1 MYIAK
6 NMRGKNTVQM
16 QLENRST
23 LLKLLRQNEYV
34 CRKDLAEMS
43 GLTGAAVTNIIRDLI
58 NIGLV
63 QEVKDSSINLGRNA
77 IPLKLNSSKFLVL
90 GAYFRRGGLSFGISD
105 LSGRMIEKHEMDLQ
119 LNEPVEQVLEHLSNH
134 IKDLISK
141 YEHQGKIIG
150 LGLAFPGPI
159 DIEKGEIPLLTNLP
173 GWKEVP
179 IKKFFEEQFTLP
191 VVLDD
196 IANAIAVA
204 EKWFGCGKAYQNFIS
219 LLVSKGVGAG
229 VILDGHIYHGS
240 FGFAGELGHVSID
253 YNGPQCECGN
263 KGCLELYCSTLA
275 LLRKLQEISG
285 NQKISDFNSIKE
297 LFNQGNP
304 QIIEL
309 VKEIGFYLG
318 VAIVNLVNSYNP
330 GLVVLNGEMT
340 IFGSILLNSIKETV
354 KERLS
359 PSVYSRL
366 KIEFS
371 SLSESP
377 VLLGTIAM
385 ICEYVFEKPDL
396 RLFIDA

>member
-1 MYIAK
+1 
-6 NMRGKNTVQM
+6 MRGKNTVQM

-275 LLRKLQEISG
+275 LLRKVQEISG

-318 VAIVNLVNSYNP
+318 VAIVNLINSYNP

>member
-1 MYIAK
+1 
-6 NMRGKNTVQM
+6 MRGKNTVQM

>member
-1 MYIAK
+1 MNVMK
-6 NMRGKNTVQM
+6 NLKGKNTIQM

-43 GLTGAAVTNIIRDLI
+43 GLTGAAVTNLIRDLI
-58 NIGLV
+58 NVGLV

-77 IPLKLNSSKFLVL
+77 IPLKLNFSKFLVL
-90 GAYFRRGGLSFGISD
+90 GAYFRRGALSYGISD
-105 LSGRMIEKHEMDLQ
+105 LSGQIIEKHEIGLK
-119 LNEPVEQVLEHLSNH
+119 LNEPVEQVLENLSNH
-134 IKDLISK
+134 IKKLVGK
-141 YEHQGKIIG
+141 YQDQGKIIG

-159 DIEKGEIPLLTNLP
+159 NIEKGEIPYLTNLP

-179 IKKFFEEQFTLP
+179 IKKYFEKQFTLP

-196 IANAIAVA
+196 IANAIAIA
-204 EKWFGCGKAYQNFIS
+204 EKWFGRGKNYQNFIS

-229 VILDGHIYHGS
+229 VILDDHIYHGS

-275 LLRKLQEISG
+275 FLKRAQEIYG
-285 NQKISDFNSIKE
+285 NQKITSFDDIKNRFEQSDTR
-297 LFNQGNP
+297 
-304 QIIEL
+304 IIEL
-309 VKEIGFYLG
+309 IKEVGVYLG
-318 VAIVNLVNSYNP
+318 VAIVNLVNTYNP

-340 IFGSILLNSIKETV
+340 IFGSSLLDSIKDTV
-354 KERLS
+354 KKRLS
-359 PSVYSRL
+359 PSVYSNL

-371 SLSESP
+371 SIPESP
-377 VLLGTIAM
+377 VFLGTIAM
-385 ICEYVFEKPDL
+385 ICEYVFENPDL
-396 RLFIDA
+396 TLFSGI

>member
-275 LLRKLQEISG
+275 LLRKVQEISG

-318 VAIVNLVNSYNP
+318 VAIVNLINSYNP